1 MATNIAINT
10 GAPRNVTGHVVSGSL
25 AAGALAAGINYNK
38 YKKGQ
43 IGKNEAIQD
52 SLKLSVQGGIVT
64 GSSIAAA
71 NYIGEGSYMK
81 MLTALSIG
89 MAGVYAVEK
98 INERLTSKHI
108 PEEIINEEEEK

>member
-1 MATNIAINT
+1 MTTNLAIDT

-52 SLKLSVQGGIVT
+52 SLKLSIQGGIVT

-71 NYIGEGSYMK
+71 NYVGEGSYMK

-98 INERLTSKHI
+98 INEKFTPRFK
-108 PEEIINEEEEK
+108 EEIIEEEEEK